1 VLSILKSKPSTP
13 AHNIGRI
20 SALAVAG
27 TRFVRGRYQLLA
39 VAGTRFGRGRYQVSL
54 WHVPSMYPQGSK
66 HYSHRKGPFIMIEK
80 PPKRHIPPAPQ
91 HAASTSIR
99 ESSLKNCIQG
109 ARTSGGKVSRLVPP
123 AVPPRCDVD
132 PHCHTY
138 GMLIGVRQPA
148 LRT

>member
-1 VLSILKSKPSTP
+1 M
-13 AHNIGRI
+13 
-20 SALAVAG
+20 AG
-27 TRFVRGRYQLLA
+27 INFWLWQVPGLA
-39 VAGTRFGRGRYQVSL
+39 VAGTRFGRGRYQVWPWQVSTFGCGRYQV
-54 WHVPSMYPQGSK
+54 WPWQVPGFLVACAKYVPPGVKTLFPQ
-66 HYSHRKGPFIMIEK
+66 
-80 PPKRHIPPAPQ
+80 KRSVYHDRETPQNYIPPAPQ